1 MATQQA
7 KSKPKS
13 EKVRTS
19 LGIVILALG
28 VLVFLPKF
36 MAVVPHLEE
45 NVQEISLDLYNA
57 LPTIGLGVLHMGQA
71 LAFEPASF
79 FARALHILVSFWPL
93 LLVAAG
99 TILLW
104 STFNGQRQPLVAR
117 VVFEDEEG
125 RS

>member
-7 KSKPKS
+7 KS
-13 EKVRTS
+13 EKLRTG

-36 MAVVPHLEE
+36 TAVVPHLEE
-45 NVQEISLDLYNA
+45 NVQEISLDVYNA
-57 LPTIGLGVLHMGQA
+57 MPTIGLGALHMGQA
-71 LAFEPASF
+71 LAFDPGSF
-79 FARALHILVSFWPL
+79 FAGVLHILVSFWPL

-99 TILLW
+99 TVLLRN
-104 STFNGQRQPLVAR
+104 TFGGSPQAVAAR

>member
-7 KSKPKS
+7 KS
-13 EKVRTS
+13 EKLRTG

-36 MAVVPHLEE
+36 TAVVPHLEE
-45 NVQEISLDLYNA
+45 NVQEISLDVYNA
-57 LPTIGLGVLHMGQA
+57 LPTIGLGALHMGQA
-71 LAFEPASF
+71 LAFDPGSF
-79 FARALHILVSFWPL
+79 FAGVLHILVSFWPL

-99 TILLW
+99 TVLLRN
-104 STFNGQRQPLVAR
+104 TFGGSPQAVAAR